1 MGFPSAMDVRD
12 LRSTDRFVVARPP
25 LTGSY
30 GSASIAVLDLSAQ
43 GAQIEHSQPLRLGTR
58 ARFWFKRGDVAI
70 SVQAMTIW
78 SHLSRTPNDKGKYLY
93 HSGLRV
99 ESEVEAFAQA
109 IQGLLDDGVV
119 KIDSASL
126 DRKRQRE
133 ADRAATR
140 AGRPVVKMLR
150 TAPDADISSDQALLI
165 QHARERLRA
174 EPDEAQRWYQR
185 AKYAITHGAASIV
198 VEAIPNR
205 EEVLAVW
212 EYLERSVDIS
222 TIVRVFERKKD

>member
-1 MGFPSAMDVRD
+1 MDVRD

-30 GSASIAVLDLSAQ
+30 GSASIAILDLSAQ
-43 GAQIEHSQPLRLGTR
+43 GAQIEHAQPLRLGTR

-70 SVQAMTIW
+70 SVQALTIW
-78 SHLSRTPNDKGKYLY
+78 SHLSRTPNEKGKYLY
-93 HSGLRV
+93 RSGLRV
-99 ESEVEAFAQA
+99 ESAVEAFAQA
-109 IQGLLDDGVV
+109 LQGLLDDSVV
-119 KIDSASL
+119 KLDSASL

-133 ADRAATR
+133 VDRATTR
-140 AGRPVVKMLR
+140 ASNPIVKMLR
-150 TAPDADISSDQALLI
+150 TAAESDIPADQALLI

-174 EPDEAQRWYQR
+174 EPEEAQRWYQR
-185 AKYAITHGAASIV
+185 AKYAIKHGAASV
-198 VEAIPNR
+198 VMEAIPNR

-212 EYLERSVDIS
+212 EYLERSVGIP